1 MVVTVVAVDQ
11 VVLMAI
17 NLVPIVVVVVVNMVQ
32 DLVEQMILLV
42 TVVETLDQVQ

>member
-1 MVVTVVAVDQ
+1 VVAVDQ
-11 VVLMAI
+11 VVVMVI
-17 NLVPIVVVVVVNMVQ
+17 NLVPIMVVMVVNMVQ

>member
-17 NLVPIVVVVVVNMVQ
+17 NLAPIVVVMVVNMVQ
-32 DLVEQMILLV
+32 DLVEQMIHQV
-42 TVVETLDQVQ
+42 ITVELLDQVQ